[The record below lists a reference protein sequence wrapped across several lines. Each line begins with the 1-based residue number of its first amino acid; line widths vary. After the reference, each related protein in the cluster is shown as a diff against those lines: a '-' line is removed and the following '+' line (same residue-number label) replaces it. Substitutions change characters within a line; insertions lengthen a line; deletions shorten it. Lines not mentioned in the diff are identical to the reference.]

1 MAAADT
7 IWRVFVTPDG
17 ARRDPLGFYK
27 LAARLRPNDSNHL
40 ISNAKFREQ
49 HELIGDV
56 GNVLRLNVWEV
67 EVKRRTRLSL
77 AQWAAKKPTL
87 SEVQEIADYIALRY
101 VEGDGMDLYDDWL
114 ERVGGPG
121 SQDQV
126 YANTRRIHNL
136 LLLYEELS
144 YAMNAGDIGRVETLL
159 PAWIPLFR
167 AVGKHK
173 YGSRTLRFMHSL
185 YFVYPER
192 LRRAIRYNILVNPT
206 GKPNE
211 FRAVDW
217 IVEFLNLLI
226 KYFYGGEGS
235 NYTKERILLES
246 VLVLIYRNVHKTME
260 RNFALP
266 GITIAHGQPNMQA
279 TFKAVL
285 AAIVAEGEKGP
296 NEYVRGRRAPY
307 VLPDSISDGVSI
319 LKAEGLKK
327 AQTQERGTDQGDVEM
342 GEAEGDGEQA
352 AEAEDEEAQLEGG
365 LGLTVDD
372 LSTEGWL

>member
-1 MAAADT
+1 
-7 IWRVFVTPDG
+7 
-17 ARRDPLGFYK
+17 
-27 LAARLRPNDSNHL
+27 
-40 ISNAKFREQ
+40 
-49 HELIGDV
+49 
-56 GNVLRLNVWEV
+56 
-67 EVKRRTRLSL
+67 
-77 AQWAAKKPTL
+77 
-87 SEVQEIADYIALRY
+87 
-101 VEGDGMDLYDDWL
+101 
-114 ERVGGPG
+114 
-121 SQDQV
+121 
-126 YANTRRIHNL
+126 
-136 LLLYEELS
+136 
-144 YAMNAGDIGRVETLL
+144 
-159 PAWIPLFR
+159 
-167 AVGKHK
+167 
-173 YGSRTLRFMHSL
+173 
-185 YFVYPER
+185 
-192 LRRAIRYNILVNPT
+192 RAIRYNILVNPT

-319 LKAEGLKK
+319 L
-327 AQTQERGTDQGDVEM
+327 
-342 GEAEGDGEQA
+342 
-352 AEAEDEEAQLEGG
+352 
-365 LGLTVDD
+365 
-372 LSTEGWL
+372 